1 MKNKLGLVAILCAI
15 FFTTVAHADSPKMLK
30 KCQTCHGKQL
40 SGKKKSPSIVGF
52 SYEELYTSLTTDIPK
67 KMRRVSNK
75 LTDAQKIELS
85 KYISNLG
92 KLK

>member
-40 SGKKKSPSIVGF
+40 SGKKKSPSIVGLP
-52 SYEELYTSLTTDIPK
+52 YEKLYASMTTSIPK
-67 KMRRVSNK
+67 KMRRVSSK
-75 LTDAQKIELS
+75 LTDSQKVVLS
-85 KYISNLG
+85 EYIFNLG
-92 KLK
+92 GK